1 MAWTAEKVKA
11 MRESNPSKAAES
23 DGWTA
28 EKVRAMRTKTP
39 TAGSPSQAVDAA
51 SSPKGGAL
59 GRTGN
64 FVQTAQAAT
73 DAKDTLYA
81 DALDSYRA
89 GGAMARQNPAV
100 KWGKPLSLADARQLP
115 YQGSPWQT
123 GQQHQTAQ
131 AQANAKER
139 ALLPLAESTGGIY
152 GNLAQKQKQYN
163 DQHSQMDEF
172 DTINQWLD
180 TGDNKNLADAV
191 RRVDNT
197 HGAYTDR
204 DLITKGGWTQEQI
217 DTARQM
223 NAALDAIPAWKRG
236 VRRTANTIGGVAD
249 TVAAA
254 PFLAGEYAVQ
264 AGKNLAKSAANRK
277 ALEAEVAKTPREKNL
292 YERLMETDMEYQ
304 PKYSTGD
311 LLQQGF
317 TREEIDDMKARIAGT
332 EAQDSVDPEKSLGYQ
347 LEPPQ
352 K

>member
-11 MRESNPSKAAES
+11 MRESNPAKATES

-39 TAGSPSQAVDAA
+39 TATT
-51 SSPKGGAL
+51 PKAG
-59 GRTGN
+59 
-64 FVQTAQAAT
+64 VAT
-73 DAKDTLYA
+73 VETTPKQEKTPLYA
-81 DALDSYRA
+81 DALDSYKA
-89 GGAMARQNPAV
+89 GGAMSRQSPAA

-115 YQGSPWQT
+115 YQGSPWQA

-131 AQANAKER
+131 AVGNAEER
-139 ALLPLAESTGGIY
+139 ALLPLAEGTGSIY
-152 GNLAQKQKQYN
+152 GSLAQKQKQYN
-163 DQHSQMDEF
+163 DQHSQTDEF
-172 DTINQWLD
+172 DAINQWLD

-197 HGAYTDR
+197 HGVYTDK

-264 AGKNLAKSAANRK
+264 TGKNLAQSAANRK
-277 ALEAEVAKTPREKNL
+277 ALEAEVAKTPL
-292 YERLMETDMEYQ
+292 
-304 PKYSTGD
+304 
-311 LLQQGF
+311 
-317 TREEIDDMKARIAGT
+317 
-332 EAQDSVDPEKSLGYQ
+332 SLIHI
-347 LEPPQ
+347 
-352 K
+352 